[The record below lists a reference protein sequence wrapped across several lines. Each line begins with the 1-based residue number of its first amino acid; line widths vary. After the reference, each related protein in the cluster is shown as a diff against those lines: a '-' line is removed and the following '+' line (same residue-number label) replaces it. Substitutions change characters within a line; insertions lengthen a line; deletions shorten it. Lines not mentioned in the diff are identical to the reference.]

1 MINLI
6 LEIIGQKR
14 IYKYLIEKENFSSVE
29 PSTDMVWRDVFQK
42 VPEIRLWIKGRETQL
57 LKSII
62 ANKSL
67 DLVTGQMSEWFLVR
81 RQDIKN
87 TEKLVDTT
95 DTKKP
100 VIDVKS
106 FVSKWENNEKS
117 TLDKSGN

>member
-62 ANKSL
+62 ANKNL

-87 TEKLVDTT
+87 TDKLVDTT

>member
-6 LEIIGQKR
+6 LDIIGQKR

-29 PSTDMVWRDVFQK
+29 PSTDMVWRDVSQK

-62 ANKSL
+62 ANKNL

-87 TEKLVDTT
+87 TDKLVDTT

>member
-6 LEIIGQKR
+6 LDIIGQKR

-62 ANKSL
+62 ANKNL

-87 TEKLVDTT
+87 TDKLVDTT